1 MSAVIEGKPCVPSRQ
16 PSETI
21 SYTPFFGKYAT
32 TGRSEGAFGENGA
45 GEFGNCAHRTAPR
58 SPSNRG
64 VERHAWRVS
73 PPRPAPAGPP
83 APRRQRRPA
92 RLLRTRGSP
101 TPAVRARDPAVL
113 ELLLRPRVGSL

>member
-45 GEFGNCAHRTAPR
+45 GEFGNRAHRTAPR
-58 SPSNRG
+58 SPNNRR
-64 VERHAWRVS
+64 VERHAHRA
-73 PPRPAPAGPP
+73 PAPRPAPPPPRQPPPPP
-83 APRRQRRPA
+83 ATPPSTPPA
-92 RLLRTRGSP
+92 QPG
-101 TPAVRARDPAVL
+101 
-113 ELLLRPRVGSL
+113 VGKTGGAGA